1 MQNPNDF
8 LDTPVSIA
16 NRVASNFRT
25 IRKARRITIGE
36 LSTQSGVSY
45 SSIKRFEH
53 TGEVSFV
60 ALIKLASVLGLE
72 GEIKQLFD
80 NYIPASIEEVF

>member
-25 IRKARRITIGE
+25 IRRARKITIGE

-72 GEIKQLFD
+72 GEVKQLFD
-80 NYIPASIEEVF
+80 NYIPASFEEVF

>member
-1 MQNPNDF
+1 MQNTNDF

-25 IRKARRITIGE
+25 IRKARKITIGE

-72 GEIKQLFD
+72 GEIKQLFG